1 MAVRTVLA
9 YPHEVLRDIAKPVLV
24 FDTALKNLV
33 SDMFETMDAYR
44 GVGLAAPQ
52 VGVCQRVLV
61 VGYKKHHFEIV
72 NPEIVSASG
81 EAVDEEGCLS
91 LPGVTLNVTR
101 HMRIHVKG
109 FSAVGRPIVLREKG
123 FLARIL
129 QHEID
134 HLNGVLIIDKG
145 TPVLPI
151 QEEAFAPEP
160 AVAPKKRTQKK

>member
-9 YPHEVLRDIAKPVLV
+9 YPHEVLRDIAKPVLA
-24 FDTALKNLV
+24 FDTALKDLV
-33 SDMFETMDAYR
+33 ADMFETMDAYR

-52 VGVCQRVLV
+52 VGVSMRVLV
-61 VGYKKHHFEIV
+61 VGYKKHHFEII
-72 NPEIVSASG
+72 NPEIISVSG

-101 HMRIHVKG
+101 HTRIHVKG
-109 FSAVGRPIVLREKG
+109 FSAVGRPVVLREKG

-134 HLNGVLIIDKG
+134 HLNGVLIVDKG
-145 TPVLPI
+145 TPVVSI
-151 QEEAFAPEP
+151 QEDNAAPEL
-160 AVAPKKRTQKK
+160 AVAPKKRPQKK